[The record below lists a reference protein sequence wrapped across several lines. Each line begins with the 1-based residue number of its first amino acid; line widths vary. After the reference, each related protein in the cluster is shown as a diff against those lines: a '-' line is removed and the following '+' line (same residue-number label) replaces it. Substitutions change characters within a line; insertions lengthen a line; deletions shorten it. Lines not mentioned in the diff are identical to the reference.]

1 MQTWTAAPSFAFP
14 IVVCLLVWSGSTE
27 PVFSQE
33 ANAEKPRQTLVQLSA
48 KDPIWVDMKRKMV
61 VLDGEIVLREGALEV
76 FACMRGTKEHE
87 SIIAV
92 PTPSHIVH
100 AALLAVGAKPG
111 TVVSWDPE
119 YQPAT
124 GPTIDVLVQW
134 KDEAGKLQICR
145 GKDWVRDNRSQQG
158 MKYDW
163 IFPGSYFWVDE
174 RDGKQIYAADGGEL
188 ICVSNF
194 RSAMMDVPVQ
204 SSDDNTNLYF
214 EAFTERIPPEGTKV
228 RLFLIPQRESME
240 KDAEKSAQD
249 PDEGDPS

>member
-1 MQTWTAAPSFAFP
+1 MLFF
-14 IVVCLLVWSGSTE
+14 LLVWSGSADHA
-27 PVFSQE
+27 FSQD
-33 ANAEKPRQTLVQLSA
+33 AAKEKPRKTLVQLSA
-48 KDPIWVDMKRKMV
+48 KDPIWVDMKRKIV

-76 FACMRGTKEHE
+76 FVCMQGTKEHE

-92 PTPSHIVH
+92 PIASHIVH

-111 TVVSWDPE
+111 TPVSWDPE
-119 YQPAT
+119 YEPAT

-134 KDEAGKLQICR
+134 KDEAGKLQIRR

-194 RSAMMDVPVQ
+194 RSAMMDVPVK

-214 EAFTERIPPEGTKV
+214 EAFTERIPPVGTKV
-228 RLFLIPQRESME
+228 RLFLIPQRETEE
-240 KDAEKSAQD
+240 KKSNQD
-249 PDEGDPS
+249 SDETDPS